1 MQRPFVNTPSV
12 QILVV
17 EDSPNSRDLLCE
29 MLAVLGHEAH
39 QAATAE
45 EGIELLKSRRFDVLC
60 TDINL
65 PGMSGIELART
76 AAAITPGIKIVFAS
90 GYGFLVTDK
99 TDFHF
104 FLLPKPY
111 GLDQLSHTINLV
123 SASLHHSGPIS
134 QS

>member
-1 MQRPFVNTPSV
+1 MQSDFVKTTPL
-12 QILVV
+12 QALVV
-17 EDSPNSRDLLCE
+17 EDSPNSRELLCE
-29 MLAVLGHEAH
+29 MLAALGHEAH

-45 EGIELLKSRRFDVLC
+45 EGIELIKNKRFDVLFA
-60 TDINL
+60 DINL

-76 AAAITPGIKIVFAS
+76 ATKIAPGIKIVFAS

-111 GLDQLSHTINLV
+111 GLDQLSHTLDLV
-123 SASLHHSGPIS
+123 SAALRRNGSIS